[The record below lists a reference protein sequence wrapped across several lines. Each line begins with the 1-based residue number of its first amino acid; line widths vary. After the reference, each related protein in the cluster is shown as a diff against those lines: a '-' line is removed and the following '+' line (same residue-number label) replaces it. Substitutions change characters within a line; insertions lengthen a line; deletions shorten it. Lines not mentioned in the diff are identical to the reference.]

1 MWIMDGGGS
10 REISCKKKKEKKI
23 TPETQVSADGLRK
36 QQTNWRDGMDW
47 GAALKGNSPEGRSV
61 TVKCG

>member
-1 MWIMDGGGS
+1 MWIMDGSGS
-10 REISCKKKKEKKI
+10 REISCKKKKKI

-36 QQTNWRDGMDW
+36 QQRSWRDGMDW
-47 GAALKGNSPEGRSV
+47 GDALKGNSPEGRSV

>member
-10 REISCKKKKEKKI
+10 REISCKKKKKEKKI

-36 QQTNWRDGMDW
+36 QQRHWRDGMD
-47 GAALKGNSPEGRSV
+47 
-61 TVKCG
+61 